1 LTKELRKV
9 PYVALTTDCWT
20 SLTNDGYMTVKVH
33 YLSEKWKMVSRV
45 LNTIAFET
53 SHTAENLA
61 KGLKNIVTEWGLINK
76 IAAVVTDNAA
86 NIMKV
91 T

>member
-1 LTKELRKV
+1 
-9 PYVALTTDCWT
+9 
-20 SLTNDGYMTVKVH
+20 MTVKVH

-53 SHTAENLA
+53 SHSAENLA